1 MPYRPFRETPVASD
15 AEVQAMLARLK
26 RRIGDKVTVNGGSRV
41 DECPGS
47 SLTSPD
53 GAKPSLT
60 PSTNPS
66 GAAQSPKEKSV
77 LEWEKPVAGA
87 TGVKTKCGRYSCSKV
102 TVNGKVNYELWRLV
116 PGGGWFAPLNQRL
129 DNFMQ
134 AQVLAQQDLENRA

>member
-1 MPYRPFRETPVASD
+1 MPVASD

-26 RRIGDKVTVNGGSRV
+26 RRVESKVTI
-41 DECPGS
+41 
-47 SLTSPD
+47 
-53 GAKPSLT
+53 
-60 PSTNPS
+60 NPS
-66 GAAQSPKEKSV
+66 GVAQSPQAKSK

-116 PGGGWFAPLNQRL
+116 PGGTWFVPINQKL

-134 AQVLAQQDLENRA
+134 AQTLAQQDLDSRV